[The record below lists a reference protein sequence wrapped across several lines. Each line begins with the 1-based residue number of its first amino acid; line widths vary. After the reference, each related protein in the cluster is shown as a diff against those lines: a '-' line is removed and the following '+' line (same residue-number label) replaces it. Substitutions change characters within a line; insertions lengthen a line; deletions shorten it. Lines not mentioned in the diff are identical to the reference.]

1 MFAKIKI
8 TGVLEVL
15 SGMHI
20 GGSSAFSAIGSVDS
34 PVIKDALT
42 GLPLLPGSSIK
53 GKLRTLLARS
63 MNENYFASHDEDCEQ
78 IRRLFGSAK
87 KNNVRVSRLLFSD
100 SVMNNQEELFKRG
113 VKALTEVKF
122 ENTIT
127 RATAVA
133 NPRQIERV
141 MRGSAFPLEIIY
153 EIAPDKDGEEESAIR
168 DSVLKDLKLLSTSF
182 KLLHADYLGG
192 SGSRGYGKVRL
203 SRINLERA
211 AGFIGDD
218 FIVECRKVFDEYK

>member
-1 MFAKIKI
+1 MSNRYQIAFFSATILKHWWHITNTTAVKIDPEVINMFAKIKI

-87 KNNVRVSRLLFSD
+87 KNNVRVSRLLFYD
-100 SVMNNQEELFKRG
+100 SVMNN
-113 VKALTEVKF
+113 
-122 ENTIT
+122 
-127 RATAVA
+127 
-133 NPRQIERV
+133 
-141 MRGSAFPLEIIY
+141 
-153 EIAPDKDGEEESAIR
+153 
-168 DSVLKDLKLLSTSF
+168 
-182 KLLHADYLGG
+182 H
-192 SGSRGYGKVRL
+192 
-203 SRINLERA
+203 
-211 AGFIGDD
+211 
-218 FIVECRKVFDEYK
+218 